1 MRSRRK
7 RPLSPFSSPF
17 PLALPGHAISPRQIN
32 MRTVDVERIK
42 FPELLVSARLE
53 LLLTAAL
60 CFHHRNKHQAAA

>member
-1 MRSRRK
+1 
-7 RPLSPFSSPF
+7 
-17 PLALPGHAISPRQIN
+17 